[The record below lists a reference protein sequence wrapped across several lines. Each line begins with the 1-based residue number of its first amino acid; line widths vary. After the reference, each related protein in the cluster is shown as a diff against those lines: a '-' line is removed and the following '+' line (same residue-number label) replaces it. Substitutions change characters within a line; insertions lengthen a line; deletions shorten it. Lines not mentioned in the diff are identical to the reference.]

1 MVSFLSSTR
10 VYLAAGQT
18 DLRKSFDPLA
28 GVVHS
33 SLQLDPL
40 SGHLS
45 VFSNQRR
52 NRVKILFWDKSGW
65 WLCAKRLESGTLAWP
80 SSAER
85 VIELS
90 NEQLKLLLSGID
102 LHQTRVR
109 PWLNHL
115 GKTDSESLPRP
126 ASF

>member
-1 MVSFLSSTR
+1 V
-10 VYLAAGQT
+10 LAAGQT
-18 DLRKSFDPLA
+18 DLRKAFDPLA
-28 GVVHS
+28 GVVRS

-40 SGHLS
+40 SGHVF

-52 NRVKILFWDKSGW
+52 HRVKILFRDKSGG
-65 WLCAKRLESGTLAWP
+65 WLCAQRLEAGTLAWP
-80 SSAER
+80 DSAER

-90 NEQLKLLLSGID
+90 NEQRTLLLSGID
-102 LHQTRVR
+102 LSQTRVG

-115 GKTDSESLPRP
+115 GKKDSEFLPRP

>member
-1 MVSFLSSTR
+1 MR
-10 VYLAAGQT
+10 
-18 DLRKSFDPLA
+18 
-28 GVVHS
+28 S

-40 SGHLS
+40 SGHLF

-90 NEQLKLLLSGID
+90 NEQLTLLLSGID
-102 LHQTRVR
+102 LGQTRVR

-115 GKTDSESLPRP
+115 GTKNSLFVIGNLHGGRGGFQSGVITPMSR
-126 ASF
+126 S